1 MQVFLHFLKN
11 PLNCP
16 AKENSLN
23 QKIFENLKEWR
34 KNYEKKTINGNKNK
48 LLRFQPSLNF
58 AG

>member
-1 MQVFLHFLKN
+1 MPFLACLNFANASFFAIFKN

-34 KNYEKKTINGNKNK
+34 KTYEKTINGNKNK
-48 LLRFQPSLNF
+48 V
-58 AG
+58 